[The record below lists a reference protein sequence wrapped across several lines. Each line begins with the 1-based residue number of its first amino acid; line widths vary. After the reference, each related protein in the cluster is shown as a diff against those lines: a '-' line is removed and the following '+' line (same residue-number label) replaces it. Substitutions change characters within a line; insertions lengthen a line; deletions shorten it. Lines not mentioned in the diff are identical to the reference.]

1 MTIGLNKGSYT
12 IQMPRVTLLWNQS
25 NTFGL
30 SQDASLIE
38 AALKEISKDYEVVRF
53 DPLQPPKTCDIVIHL
68 EVPHPVWF
76 EWAPV
81 QIWMVNPEW
90 CLKTWDAYKE
100 RFSQVWV
107 KEARMVS
114 EFGSKAVHMPWA
126 VRGPLKPI
134 SKDSLG
140 LRQALWVLGGSQNKH
155 IAARALLPLWPGDFP
170 LTVTS
175 TLDLADLPG
184 TYPPSVTIKRGF
196 LEATELELMNQGA
209 ATHIAISAAEGF
221 GYTAAQ
227 AEARGAALIV
237 NTLPVYQEYYG
248 GKEYVSFLKTP
259 VQMTT
264 EHYGFTADFSSVT
277 TEDIKV
283 ALQSIPSGEAQVEI
297 SHDRFLRFT
306 EAVRRFVTMAI
317 KAAKDT
323 ILMPPVIKREDCPPI
338 SVLTLT
344 YNRRNFIDLAFIN
357 MLVTDYPR
365 DKIQWV
371 IVDDSDDPTKSV
383 LDKIKAFEDR
393 QPGFEIT
400 YVPLRKKHS
409 IGYKRNK
416 AVQAAKHDICVNMDD
431 DDVYPESSFRR
442 RVAWLISGKQENVNV
457 NVNVVG
463 CTMIAMYDLQQ
474 GISAVN
480 TPPWGLVQSQ
490 RVSEA
495 SFCFK
500 KSYALEHPF
509 PDIQNSEGEAF
520 LTSAAA
526 DGSFIEIPPQQIV
539 VALNH
544 GTNTSTR
551 VIAGRAQTGCFWGWD
566 KQFIVWLH
574 GLVGV
579 QVEDI

>member
-1 MTIGLNKGSYT
+1 
-12 IQMPRVTLLWNQS
+12 MPRVTLLWNQS

-30 SQDASLIE
+30 SQDATLIE
-38 AALKEISKDYEVVRF
+38 AALKEINKDYEVVRF

-90 CLKTWDAYKE
+90 CLKTWDTYKE

-107 KEARMVS
+107 KEARMVAD
-114 EFGSKAVHMPWA
+114 FGSKAVHVPWA

-155 IAARALLPLWPGDFP
+155 LAARSLLPLWPGDFP
-170 LTVTS
+170 LTVTT
-175 TLDLADLPG
+175 TLDPRDLPD
-184 TYPPSVTIKRGF
+184 TYPPSVTVKRGF

-209 ATHIAISAAEGF
+209 ATHVAISAAEGF

-248 GKEYVSFLKTP
+248 GKEYVSFIKTP
-259 VQMTT
+259 VQLNKDN
-264 EHYGFTADFSSVT
+264 YGFTADFSSVT

-283 ALQSIPSGEAQVEI
+283 ALQSIPSGEAQVEF
-297 SHDRFLRFT
+297 SHDRFVRFT
-306 EAVRRFVTMAI
+306 EAVRRFI
-317 KAAKDT
+317 GKALKDDKPT
-323 ILMPPVIKREDCPPI
+323 ILMPPSIRIENCPPI

-371 IVDDSDDPTKSV
+371 IVDDSDDPTKCV

-393 QPGFEIT
+393 QPGFKIT

-442 RVAWLISGKQENVNV
+442 RVAWLLSSREQNVNV
-457 NVNVVG
+457 IG

-480 TPPWGLVQSQ
+480 TPPWGLVQTQ

-500 KSYALEHPF
+500 KAYALEHPF
-509 PDIQNSEGEAF
+509 PDIQNSEGEGF

-526 DGSFIEIPPQQIV
+526 DGSFIEIPPQQIL